1 MLVAIKRKPCRSQKG
16 SAPAHSIHRAAAARY
31 PSARRKFMANTL
43 DKKADLAGP
52 GIGDYNELEKIL
64 PGDYRSLLTRKET
77 QQAIFHVKR
86 YIEDNLCKELNLMM
100 VEVPLIVD
108 VESGVNDML
117 DRDGSRT
124 PIQFHIS
131 NDRDL
136 HPIDAQVVQAAT
148 KWKRPALKQFDCKV
162 GEGICT
168 DMRAVRKDY
177 FLDHDHSAYVDQWD
191 WERVMTADQRNLKFL
206 KEIIEKIWKVLVG
219 AEKFAQSMFP
229 QLKDPRYPNLPEKL
243 TFLHAE
249 EILDMYPTLPRK
261 QRETAIL
268 QKYPAVFIYG
278 IGWPLKDGYPHEMRA
293 ADYDDWVTDTS
304 KETGKD
310 THGLNGDILVWNT
323 VTKRR
328 HELTSMGIRVT
339 AETLKQ
345 QLTMS
350 RQLDFL
356 KLPYHQGIIT
366 GQIPLSIG
374 GGIGQSRT
382 LMLLLRKAHLGEVSV
397 TVWPKIL
404 KEMCA
409 RKNIFVLD

>member
-1 MLVAIKRKPCRSQKG
+1 VTRST
-16 SAPAHSIHRAAAARY
+16 AALPVQDSNKAVTE
-31 PSARRKFMANTL
+31 PSGRICAQGATFMSTLTL

-52 GIGDYNELEKIL
+52 GIGDYNELEKVL
-64 PGDYRSLLTRKET
+64 PRDYHSLLTPKET
-77 QQAIFHVKR
+77 RRTIFHVKR

-131 NDRDL
+131 NDRNQ

-148 KWKRPALKQFDCKV
+148 KWKRVALKQFDCAP

-191 WERVMTADQRNLKFL
+191 WERAITAEQRSLEFL
-206 KEIIEKIWKVLVG
+206 KSVIRRIWKVIVG
-219 AEKFAQSMFP
+219 AEQFALEMFP
-229 QLKDPRYPNLPEKL
+229 KLKDPRYQTLPQDL
-243 TFLHAE
+243 IFLHAE
-249 EILDMYPTLPRK
+249 EILELYPDLPRK
-261 QRETAIL
+261 QRETAVL
-268 QKYPAVFIYG
+268 QKYPAIFILG
-278 IGWPLKDGYPHEMRA
+278 IGWPLRDGYPHEMRA
-293 ADYDDWVTDTS
+293 ADYDDWITDTS
-304 KETGKD
+304 LETGKA
-310 THGLNGDILVWNT
+310 THGLNGDILVWNP

-328 HELTSMGIRVT
+328 HELSSMGIRVT
-339 AETLKQ
+339 KQTLQ
-345 QLTMS
+345 GQLVLSGQTDLL
-350 RQLDFL
+350 R
-356 KLPYHQGIIT
+356 LPYHRAILED
-366 GQIPLSIG
+366 QIPLSIG

-404 KEMCA
+404 KEICA
-409 RKNIFVLD
+409 KKNIFALE